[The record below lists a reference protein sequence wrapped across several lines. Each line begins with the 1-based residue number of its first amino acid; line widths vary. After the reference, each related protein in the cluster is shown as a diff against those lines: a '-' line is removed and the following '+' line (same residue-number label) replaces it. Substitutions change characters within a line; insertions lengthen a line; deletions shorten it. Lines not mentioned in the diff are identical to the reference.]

1 MNAPLDRESEMANL
15 DRISREYQQPDGGR
29 RVDQKL
35 ISLIAGRAIS
45 WMTGPEVLEMGSG
58 DDQWTKRLIKQFGH
72 LHLVDGSRTLI
83 EAARR
88 KYGAEL
94 TTYHSLFEDLNP
106 GKQFDTVLSSLV
118 LEHVADP
125 VRVLAK
131 AAQWLKP
138 DGQLIVI
145 VPNGLSLHRRLAV
158 ATGFQRAADEL
169 GESDIR
175 LGHRWVFTIEG
186 IEGESIML
194 SLSYPTAENARPVFV
209 STGSA
214 CVSGTLEPSHI
225 LLALGLPAELAHG
238 SVRIS
243 LSRHNTREDADY
255 ALDSLFAVSERL
267 RSMSPVYKRGSKQC
281 TSGSGGEGCD
291 CEAAS

>member
-15 DRISREYQQPDGGR
+15 DRISREYQQPDAGR

-58 DDQWTKRLIKQFGH
+58 DDQWTKRLIQQFGH

-158 ATGFQRAADEL
+158 ATGFQRAAYEL

-186 IEGESIML
+186 IEGDLAKAGLQIVRRAGWF
-194 SLSYPTAENARPVFV
+194 TK
-209 STGSA
+209 
-214 CVSGTLEPSHI
+214 
-225 LLALGLPAELAHG
+225 LLPQAMMAELSDNLLNG
-238 SVRIS
+238 LMR
-243 LSRHNTREDADY
+243 LGDELPREYTCFLAFDCK
-255 ALDSLFAVSERL
+255 RL
-267 RSMSPVYKRGSKQC
+267 Q
-281 TSGSGGEGCD
+281 
-291 CEAAS
+291 